1 MLPLETLDDT
11 DHPRKRMRDP
21 HRLLGVSENASEDE
35 IRRSYRRLVRKHHPD
50 LNPEDPR
57 AEERFK
63 ELQQAYE
70 TLTSPAKRDG
80 FDRASRGQA
89 SGPRPETTGRWTGG
103 RAEFSGDLSD
113 LLRKLGYQP
122 KNRGGGAGRV
132 RELREED
139 VARVLK
145 RFGIDAA
152 RASKIRVS
160 FGDAAD
166 FVRRPEEK
174 KGRSEKSSIKDDL
187 EKPPKPPKPP
197 KW

>member
-1 MLPLETLDDT
+1 
-11 DHPRKRMRDP
+11 MRDP

-70 TLTSPAKRDG
+70 TLTNPAKRG
-80 FDRASRGQA
+80 GLDRASRGQA
-89 SGPRPETTGRWTGG
+89 SGTGG

-122 KNRGGGAGRV
+122 KNRGGGGGGGARRV